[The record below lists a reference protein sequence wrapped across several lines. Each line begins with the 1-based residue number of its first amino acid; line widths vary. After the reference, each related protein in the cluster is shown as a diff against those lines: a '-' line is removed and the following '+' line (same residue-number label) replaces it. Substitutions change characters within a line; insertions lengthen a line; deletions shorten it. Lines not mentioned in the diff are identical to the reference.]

1 MKITYITNGE
11 HSMLVIK
18 SCLLRLLSHARVANA
33 AICAAPGAT
42 VTTTG
47 LFCLKTVISGD
58 TPAIFEARAAAR
70 REEFK

>member
-1 MKITYITNGE
+1 MKITYTADGE

-18 SCLLRLLSHARVANA
+18 SCLLRLLSHTRVASA
-33 AICAAPGAT
+33 AISAAPGAT

-58 TPAIFEARAAAR
+58 TPAIFEARAAAN
-70 REEFK
+70 REEHK